1 MAKYEIP
8 DKIQVPQSVG
18 PFTSGDSESNILGV
32 FEPKQGRELTYLNPI
47 QNTGSTEIVEDFDKR
62 IPLGTY
68 TLNNRDFW
76 ENNNFNE
83 STFQSYLP
91 DDLATV
97 ETVVL
102 PTPDGD
108 VVDRKSLLSSVSP
121 TFNYSIDALP
131 FVINPKDDEI
141 VHLDE
146 YYDKDIDKENYELAT
161 EGKIN
166 YYLQPRIDGRLE
178 QGNIDIFSERN
189 LKTGGGGKNRFD
201 FYLSQ
206 SLSVYGGDDDRGY
219 YLFKLNWGDGT
230 EIEYTD
236 KPKLLESS
244 VIFEHFYEKPGFYSI
259 TGIVYVYDGSNIQNY
274 ESFQTNILLN
284 PSPNYELNLY
294 EYDNFASIGGIDKE
308 STFAKSLYNIVGINP
323 LTQDNVNASE
333 EVIEKLNTLD
343 KLQILN
349 ILGKIDY
356 SLIEPYLNFISP
368 YQNSIDNVSA
378 IGYLGQVINI
388 FEDDDTDDTDDDTET
403 DDIDL
408 ENYEFPSDEY
418 DGTPSPNEIFTDSND
433 ITWQYSWLTNEQA
446 EITINPNYLTSPP
459 QYDWLIQEDAVDSD
473 DDTDYD
479 GYELVLDFVRTN
491 YTLGTV
497 GKISVYNATSG
508 EEILETETAQSL
520 NFQEGE
526 ELIIQWISP
535 NNYLDESHPNY
546 GAYEFVEWTVGE
558 GFPSLE
564 ELGIENPTST
574 FISVTMDNNYSIL
587 ANVEELE

>member
-18 PFTSGDSESNILGV
+18 PFTDGNSESNRLGV

-76 ENNNFNE
+76 ETNNFNE
-83 STFQSYLP
+83 STFQPYLT
-91 DDLATV
+91 DELETL

-131 FVINPKDDEI
+131 FVINPKNDEI

-368 YQNSIDNVSA
+368 YQNSIDDVSVNY
-378 IGYLGQVINI
+378 YLGEIINI

-497 GKISVYNATSG
+497 GKISVYNTTSD

-535 NNYLDESHPNY
+535 DNYLGESHPFY

>member
-18 PFTSGDSESNILGV
+18 PFTDGNSESNRLGV

-97 ETVVL
+97 ETAVL

-131 FVINPKDDEI
+131 FVINPKNDEI

-166 YYLQPRIDGRLE
+166 YYLQPRKDGRLE

-201 FYLSQ
+201 FYVSQ
-206 SLSVYGGDDDRGY
+206 SIAAGDDRGY

-236 KPKLLESS
+236 KPKLLEST
-244 VIFEHFYEKPGFYSI
+244 VLFEHFYEKPGFYSI
-259 TGIVYVYDGSNIQNY
+259 TGIVYVYGGSNIQNY

-308 STFAKSLYNIVGINP
+308 STFTKSLYNIVGINP

-368 YQNSIDNVSA
+368 YQNSIDDVGVNY
-378 IGYLGQVINI
+378 YLGEVINI
-388 FEDDDTDDTDDDTET
+388 FEDDDTDDTDDDTDT
-403 DDIDL
+403 DD
-408 ENYEFPSDEY
+408 
-418 DGTPSPNEIFTDSND
+418 TD
-433 ITWQYSWLTNEQA
+433 T
-446 EITINPNYLTSPP
+446 
-459 QYDWLIQEDAVDSD
+459 

-491 YTLGTV
+491 YQLGIV

-535 NNYLDESHPNY
+535 NNYVGEESPYYN
-546 GAYEFVEWTVGE
+546 AYEFVEWTVGE

>member
-1 MAKYEIP
+1 M
-8 DKIQVPQSVG
+8 
-18 PFTSGDSESNILGV
+18 
-32 FEPKQGRELTYLNPI
+32 
-47 QNTGSTEIVEDFDKR
+47 
-62 IPLGTY
+62 
-68 TLNNRDFW
+68 
-76 ENNNFNE
+76 
-83 STFQSYLP
+83 
-91 DDLATV
+91 
-97 ETVVL
+97 
-102 PTPDGD
+102 
-108 VVDRKSLLSSVSP
+108 
-121 TFNYSIDALP
+121 
-131 FVINPKDDEI
+131 
-141 VHLDE
+141 
-146 YYDKDIDKENYELAT
+146 
-161 EGKIN
+161 
-166 YYLQPRIDGRLE
+166 
-178 QGNIDIFSERN
+178 
-189 LKTGGGGKNRFD
+189 
-201 FYLSQ
+201 
-206 SLSVYGGDDDRGY
+206 
-219 YLFKLNWGDGT
+219 
-230 EIEYTD
+230 
-236 KPKLLESS
+236 
-244 VIFEHFYEKPGFYSI
+244 
-259 TGIVYVYDGSNIQNY
+259 
-274 ESFQTNILLN
+274 
-284 PSPNYELNLY
+284 
-294 EYDNFASIGGIDKE
+294 
-308 STFAKSLYNIVGINP
+308 
-323 LTQDNVNASE
+323 
-333 EVIEKLNTLD
+333 
-343 KLQILN
+343 
-349 ILGKIDY
+349 
-356 SLIEPYLNFISP
+356 IEPYLNFISP

-497 GKISVYNATSG
+497 GKISVYNTTSD

>member
-18 PFTSGDSESNILGV
+18 PFTDGNSESNRLGV

-68 TLNNRDFW
+68 TLNNRGFW
-76 ENNNFNE
+76 ETNNFNE

-131 FVINPKDDEI
+131 FVINPKNDEI

-189 LKTGGGGKNRFD
+189 KFTGGGGKNRFD

-308 STFAKSLYNIVGINP
+308 STFTKSLYNIVGINP

-368 YQNSIDNVSA
+368 YQNSIDDVSVNY
-378 IGYLGQVINI
+378 YLGEIINI

-418 DGTPSPNEIFTDSND
+418 DGTPSLNEIFTDSND

-446 EITINPNYLTSPP
+446 GITVNPNNLTSPP
-459 QYDWLIQEDAVDSD
+459 QYDWVIQEDVVDSD

-491 YTLGTV
+491 YLYGIN

-535 NNYLDESHPNY
+535 NNYLAESHPNY
-546 GAYEFVEWTVGE
+546 GAYDFVEWTVGE
-558 GFPSLE
+558 GVPSLE

-574 FISVTMDNNYSIL
+574 FISVTMDNNYSIF